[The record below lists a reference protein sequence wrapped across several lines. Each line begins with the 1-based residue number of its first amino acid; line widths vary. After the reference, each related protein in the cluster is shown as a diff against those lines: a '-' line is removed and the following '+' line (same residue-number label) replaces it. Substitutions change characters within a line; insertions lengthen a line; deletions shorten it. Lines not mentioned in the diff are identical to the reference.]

1 MPRALRV
8 QSSILVLGALGT
20 AIVYWAV
27 SGGSLLPPLII
38 CVLCAGG
45 AVTLAWWFGK
55 KTGLTR
61 EMERLE
67 RMRASKRKSE
77 RAEDP

>member
-1 MPRALRV
+1 MPRVFRM
-8 QSSILVLGALGT
+8 QSSILVLGLIGT

-27 SGGSLLPPLII
+27 SGGSLWPPLII
-38 CVLCAGG
+38 CALCGGG

-61 EMERLE
+61 EWERLE
-67 RMRASKRKSE
+67 RVRASKRESE
-77 RAEDP
+77 RAEER